1 MSTTQ
6 TDPTPPDVIPLRPP
20 ETAPS
25 AMVAEAPTFTR
36 LAGMVGLG
44 LFVLGAAVV
53 IATKAVGP
61 RWFPESWGY
70 LFGAFG
76 TALMLYH
83 SIRDDESEVRR
94 LYGAFGAAWLLFG
107 LAAAI
112 FPGPVFEAAA
122 QGATKQVGY

>member
-6 TDPTPPDVIPLRPP
+6 TDPTPPADIILRPA

-25 AMVAEAPTFTR
+25 AIVAEAPTFTR

-61 RWFPESWGY
+61 RWFPEGWGY
-70 LFGAFG
+70 IFAALG

-83 SIRDDESEVRR
+83 AIRDDEPEVRR
-94 LYGAFGAAWLLFG
+94 LYGIFGGVWLLLG
-107 LAAAI
+107 LAASI
-112 FPGPVFEAAA
+112 LPGPVFEAAA
-122 QGATKQVGY
+122 QGTTKQVG

>member
-6 TDPTPPDVIPLRPP
+6 TDPTPPPVLGPV

-36 LAGMVGLG
+36 ITGMVGLG

-61 RWFPESWGY
+61 RWFP
-70 LFGAFG
+70 AR
-76 TALMLYH
+76 
-83 SIRDDESEVRR
+83 IVRR
-94 LYGAFGAAWLLFG
+94 AARPLPSSVFCSFRMRLIDI
-107 LAAAI
+107 AAI
-112 FPGPVFEAAA
+112 QCGLVAAFESTCPIHERVIRPCEMVFINTEIAVE
-122 QGATKQVGY
+122 T